1 MESSW
6 NDKKKKIILT
16 PSHCSSAS
24 SDTQNTL
31 KGKKKGKR
39 NPTVPWDA
47 LAVNMKV
54 SNTGNLERA
63 QLWMTEALL
72 LVEASD
78 RPEILNTWFLSPLTK
93 VMEF

>member
-6 NDKKKKIILT
+6 NDKKKKLFLLLPIAPQL
-16 PSHCSSAS
+16 HL
-24 SDTQNTL
+24 TL
-31 KGKKKGKR
+31 KTLWKEKKKGKR